1 MIRPRSSPMRAL
13 RESRALRQLDIA
25 ILAGISPSTVFAA
38 ERHGCVSRTSQK
50 KIARV
55 LGVEPTALFGDE
67 SKGQA

>member
-1 MIRPRSSPMRAL
+1 VIRPRSSPMRAL

-38 ERHGCVSRTSQK
+38 ERHGCVSKTSQR

-55 LGVEPTALFGDE
+55 LGVEPAALFGE
-67 SKGQA
+67 APRG